1 MKTTSTEERVP
12 TIPIDSWPSTTPST
26 LFIRPSISCQQSI
39 LTRSSPTAVR
49 WTSTST
55 AMKTILSL
63 FSTRLTK
70 RAANTLSLLTS
81 TQQPTLA
88 LTMRAKSGA
97 QTLGMSC
104 AEAIFLLGCE
114 RNSDVIVGSAY
125 GALIKSYNEAP
136 DTVAVIKHT
145 ANEILYSISY
155 YVQKLFADNMGT
167 KTLPVTATN
176 GGFGPVYWSATANSS
191 STILKLVNY
200 DGMTGSS
207 NAVQVNIEGSSK
219 TTATNS
225 TSVNNLPTLGGESS
239 TITTTT
245 LSGSSGSFSVSFSN
259 PYEIA
264 ILVV

>member
-1 MKTTSTEERVP
+1 
-12 TIPIDSWPSTTPST
+12 
-26 LFIRPSISCQQSI
+26 
-39 LTRSSPTAVR
+39 
-49 WTSTST
+49 
-55 AMKTILSL
+55 
-63 FSTRLTK
+63 
-70 RAANTLSLLTS
+70 
-81 TQQPTLA
+81 
-88 LTMRAKSGA
+88 MRAKSGA

-207 NAVQVNIEGSSK
+207 NAVRVKIEGSSK
-219 TTATNS
+219 KTATLITLTAPNS